1 MNNDYAFLTLLI
13 LLAAGLSLRSQ
24 PAATLPGQELSMAE
38 AIRVGLANSYQIQI
52 ADNNVEIARNEN
64 DPGFAGAYPDVN
76 ATFDVNN
83 GYTNLNQ
90 PASFLQELSTAS
102 TGIVPGVNLNWILY
116 DGGRVRLT
124 RQQLEELQVRS
135 EGDLKIAV
143 ENTIERIILAYYA
156 VLLREEQLEVL
167 EEVLELSR
175 DRIEYEEVKR
185 EFGQAS
191 TFDILQTRDAY
202 LNDSTTYITELT
214 NYENAIHNLNRAMGL
229 PELNRE
235 YLLTDTLTFDLP
247 VYELGTLRAN
257 MLANNNQLNTL
268 YVDRELAQINTR
280 LRESERLPQVNLGA
294 GATYN
299 WSQNLFGTGTFAD
312 GNDRDLGGIRNQTI
326 NGFLNFGASYNI
338 FNGGARRI
346 NIQNARI
353 QELNAQLGIQQLELE
368 LNNQLANT
376 YAAYLNE
383 RELVRVT
390 TDRVENARRNLEIAE
405 ERFRGGL
412 INSFD
417 YRTIQ
422 LNYINASQ
430 ARLQAIFNLKLTETE
445 LRRLVGDLVR

>member
-1 MNNDYAFLTLLI
+1 MNRDYAFITLFL
-13 LLAAGLSLRSQ
+13 LLAGSLPLRSQ
-24 PAATLPGQELSMAE
+24 QVTTDPGQELSMAE
-38 AIRVGLANSYQIQI
+38 AIRVGLANSYQIKI

-64 DPGFAGAYPDVN
+64 DEGFAGAYPTID
-76 ATFDVNN
+76 ATMNVNN

-90 PASFLQELSTAS
+90 PASFLRELSTAS
-102 TGIVPGVNLNWILY
+102 TGLQPGVALNWTLY

-124 RQQLEELQVRS
+124 RQQLEDLQVRS

-143 ENTIERIILAYYA
+143 ENTIESIILAYYA
-156 VLLREEQLEVL
+156 VLLRAENLEVL
-167 EEVLELSR
+167 EEVLTLSR
-175 DRIEYEEVKR
+175 DRIAYEEVKQ

-214 NYENAIHNLNRAMGL
+214 NYENAVHNLNRTMGV
-229 PELNRE
+229 PELNRR
-235 YLLTDTLTFDLP
+235 YVLTDTLTFAP
-247 VYELGTLRAN
+247 PAYELGTLRAN
-257 MLANNNQLNTL
+257 MLANNNQLNNL
-268 YVDRELAQINTR
+268 YIDRELAQINTR
-280 LRESERLPQVNLGA
+280 LQESERLPQVNLGA
-294 GATYN
+294 GASYN

-312 GNDRDLGGIRNQTI
+312 GSDRDLGGIRNQTI

-338 FNGGARRI
+338 FNGGVRRI

-353 QELNAQLGIQQLELE
+353 RELNAQLNIEQIELQ
-368 LNNQLANT
+368 LNNQLENT
-376 YAAYLNE
+376 YTAYLNE
-383 RELVRVT
+383 RELVQVT

-422 LNYINASQ
+422 LSYINASQ